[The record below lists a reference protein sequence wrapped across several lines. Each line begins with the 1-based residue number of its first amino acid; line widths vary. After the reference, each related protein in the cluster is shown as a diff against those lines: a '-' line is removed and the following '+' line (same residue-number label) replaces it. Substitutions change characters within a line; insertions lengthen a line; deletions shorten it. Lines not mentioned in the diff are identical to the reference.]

1 MAAAVV
7 ALSRSV
13 TTTKR
18 NSQPQPQPQPQGPR
32 TGPLGGDCITISPP
46 IEPSTEPAAD
56 PTTATAPPSLLE
68 ILRQLAPPPAPKGPK
83 APKTAKG
90 AEPAGFGVSL
100 SPPALAA
107 LQQQQNYAS
116 RWSDRSWRSY
126 RASNADKLHPDPRFW
141 EMPAYRAQGEP
152 VPSLVAPSP
161 AIHKPEPTD
170 RVEQHKW
177 AATIA
182 ANLWSISAAAV
193 LIRKG
198 CLSVGDALL
207 LMKAHGALFKDQGA
221 ALTACQKAIPGY
233 RLRWADNGALEI
245 DPEHK
250 LTENDLTR
258 ALADRAAADIKAAQ
272 AV

>member
-1 MAAAVV
+1 MGRVNRT
-7 ALSRSV
+7 STS
-13 TTTKR
+13 TSTST
-18 NSQPQPQPQPQGPR
+18 SQHQPEHQHQGPTR
-32 TGPLGGDCITISPP
+32 QGPLGGDCVTVQPP
-46 IEPSTEPAAD
+46 TEPSTEPATD
-56 PTTATAPPSLLE
+56 PTTASAPPSLLE
-68 ILRQLAPPPAPKGPK
+68 ILRQLAPPPAPKVPK

-116 RWSDRSWRSY
+116 RWSDRSWRTY

-182 ANLWSISAAAV
+182 ANLWGISAAALLV
-193 LIRKG
+193 RKG
-198 CLSVGDALL
+198 RLSMGDALL
-207 LMKAHGALFKDQGA
+207 LMKAHSALFKDQGA

-233 RLRWADNGALEI
+233 RLRWSDSGALEI

-272 AV
+272 AI